1 MSSLSTQLENLQDGK
16 PKNIRGVLIRREYE
30 QYFIDDVPHS
40 IDAVVEFIQEN
51 GTGGKKRGFAY
62 DSVVFL
68 LVKAP
73 SKVVSTHQIRD
84 RKCHMEL
91 LEIAKSKKLMVYF
104 TDVKKVGGKWYTTLP
119 WVVDFESVDNL
130 FGPVENFRN
139 DKHKPKSRKVR
150 PRIKKDSEDDWEED
164 VVDIM
169 EKVEEVNETE
179 PEEIKGSLCPFCDK
193 KCSSTS
199 GLTLHLKSK
208 HPDKYDEYL
217 SSK

>member
-16 PKNIRGVLIRREYE
+16 PKNIRGVLVRREYE

-40 IDAVVEFIQEN
+40 LDATIEFIQEN
-51 GTGGKKRGFAY
+51 GAGGKKRGFAY
-62 DSVVFL
+62 DSVAFL

-119 WVVDFESVDNL
+119 WIVDFESVDNL
-130 FGPVENFRN
+130 FGPVENFN
-139 DKHKPKSRKVR
+139 NEYKPKPKSKLKKV
-150 PRIKKDSEDDWEED
+150 DSKDDWEED
-164 VVDIM
+164 IVDII
-169 EKVEEVNETE
+169 ETVKE
-179 PEEIKGSLCPFCDK
+179 IELEGIKGLSCPFCDK
-193 KCSSTS
+193 IMNSTP
-199 GLTLHLKSK
+199 GRTLHVKSK

-217 SSK
+217 LSK